1 MTGTLVVTSGLQAVD
16 KSGVAQEKKGMTKEQ
31 IRDSITQ
38 RPFRPFKVRLPDGLE
53 IEVPTGDH
61 AHLHSTGR
69 TLFIHLPDGGTK
81 IIDVALVSAMETT
94 ETT

>member
-1 MTGTLVVTSGLQAVD
+1 
-16 KSGVAQEKKGMTKEQ
+16 MTKEQ
-31 IRDSITQ
+31 IRDSIAQ

-61 AHLHSTGR
+61 AHLHPTGR

-81 IIDVALVSAMETT
+81 IIDVALVSAFETKDT
-94 ETT
+94 A